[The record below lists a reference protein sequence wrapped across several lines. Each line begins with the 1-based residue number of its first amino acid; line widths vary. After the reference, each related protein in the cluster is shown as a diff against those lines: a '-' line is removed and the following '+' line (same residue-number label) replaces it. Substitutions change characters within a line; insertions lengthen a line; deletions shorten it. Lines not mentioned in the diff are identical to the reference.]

1 MTLPPA
7 IAAYVTLKR
16 ALGAVFSVDAR
27 ILRAFGRALGDVAVR
42 AITPAQGH
50 AFCWGRTP
58 PTRFGV
64 RKHEALRGFFRSLV
78 GRGHLPG
85 SPLPEPP
92 PRVAPTFRPYI
103 YARAELHRWLAA
115 PATVGS
121 ARARVQPVTLRTLLV
136 VLSGAGLRAGEA
148 LRLRCRD
155 VDLRD
160 RVLTIWDTK
169 FHQSRLV
176 PIGAELS
183 AALGRYRP
191 ARDPLPL
198 RGGDRAPFF
207 ATPTGQAIPLARL
220 EAAFRCLRP
229 RAAVCRPATDRW
241 QPRLHDLRA
250 TFAVHRLVAWY
261 QEGAD
266 VQARLPLLA
275 TYLGHA
281 SVAGTQPSLTLTP
294 ALLGEAAR
302 RFARYA
308 APGKEDDDG

>member
-1 MTLPPA
+1 MTLLPA

-169 FHQSRLV
+169 FH
-176 PIGAELS
+176 PIAPGAH
-183 AALGRYRP
+183 
-191 ARDPLPL
+191 
-198 RGGDRAPFF
+198 RGGAQRGAGSLPPG
-207 ATPTGQAIPLARL
+207 AGPSSLAR
-220 EAAFRCLRP
+220 RRP
-229 RAAVCRPATDRW
+229 RAVLRHPHRSGDPARSARGGV
-241 QPRLHDLRA
+241 PLPAPARR
-250 TFAVHRLVAWY
+250 
-261 QEGAD
+261 
-266 VQARLPLLA
+266 RLPP
-275 TYLGHA
+275 GH
-281 SVAGTQPSLTLTP
+281 GPL
-294 ALLGEAAR
+294 
-302 RFARYA
+302 A
-308 APGKEDDDG
+308 APAP